1 MEGSD
6 SRPGDDHAN
15 ASLPYLALM
24 LGVFFVSTS
33 AILIKLV
40 PHLPVLAIGAFRLLI
55 TCILLLPLVLFSKSR
70 RRLARTDWCWLL
82 GSGLFLALHFVTW
95 IASLRY
101 TSVAVSTALVS
112 IHPLLVALVSWIW
125 LKERPSPAQRW
136 GMLVT
141 GIGLLI
147 ATVATANHGGSLYG
161 DLLAFLG
168 AVFAA
173 GYLIIGRRLRQY
185 LDTTQYSFWV
195 YLVAGTG
202 MLSAFLATG
211 PSVGRFTLHTGVIV
225 VLMALLPTLGGHTVF
240 NWTLRYLPAT
250 TVSLAFL
257 GEVAGA
263 SLLAWAL
270 LHQVP
275 SPTALVGVA
284 IILAGLAI
292 TITGTTRTVRP
303 PPATS

>member
-1 MEGSD
+1 MGASD
-6 SRPGDDHAN
+6 SRSVNDRRSSP
-15 ASLPYLALM
+15 LPYGALV

-40 PHLPVLAIGAFRLLI
+40 PQLPVLAIGGLRLLL
-55 TCILLLPLVLFSKSR
+55 TCLILVPFVALSKSR
-70 RRLARTDWCWLL
+70 RRLVASDWLWLIA
-82 GSGLFLALHFVTW
+82 SGLFLGLHFVTW

-112 IHPLLVALVSWIW
+112 LHPLLVALVSWIW
-125 LKERPSPAQRW
+125 LKERPTPAQRW

-141 GIGLLI
+141 GVGLL
-147 ATVATANHGGSLYG
+147 VATLATATQGGSLYG
-161 DLLAFLG
+161 DGLAFLG

-173 GYLIIGRRLRQY
+173 GYLLIGRRLRQY

-195 YLVAGTG
+195 YLIAGTG
-202 MLSAFLATG
+202 MLGALAATG
-211 PSVGRFTLHTGVIV
+211 PSMGHLSLHTGIIV

-263 SLLAWAL
+263 SLLAWVL

-275 SPTALVGVA
+275 SPMALWGVA
-284 IILAGLAI
+284 IILLGLAL
-292 TITGTTRTVRP
+292 TIVGTTRTVRP
-303 PPATS
+303 PPAAS